1 MKKMIFSLMLSALI
15 LTAGLIGGGSLQ
27 AASLYEFY
35 ADATADQLNQ
45 ETTAM
50 GRELK
55 KTFSQQSIARNQ
67 QKIDFAAY
75 FANLK
80 KAVLY
85 ARKLATYSQYQED
98 LSFARDNELFKGLPD
113 DSRIHDAERQAQARR
128 EFVEEKYERTRRNV
142 EEEIDSYV
150 DLLNISLD
158 TCEAM
163 SNNDLSDF
171 MQQEEFRRRVK
182 KWFASDDFSAYRQ
195 TATELERS
203 WPDLEKRITA
213 QCRLWQGRP
222 AKPSAPIISAGL
234 VDQL

>member
-1 MKKMIFSLMLSALI
+1 MKKMILALV
-15 LTAGLIGGGSLQ
+15 LALLFAGAGLFSGGDLK

-35 ADATADQLNQ
+35 ADASVEQLNQ

-55 KTFSQQSIARNQ
+55 KTFSQESIARNQ
-67 QKIDFAAY
+67 QRIDFAAY

-85 ARKLATYSQYQED
+85 ARKLSTYSEYKED
-98 LSFARDNELFKGLPD
+98 LDFARDNELFKGLPE
-113 DSRIHDAERQAQARR
+113 DSRIRDAERLARARR
-128 EFVEEKYERTRRNV
+128 EFVEEKYQRTKRNV
-142 EEEIDSYV
+142 EEEIENYV

-158 TCEAM
+158 ACEAM

-171 MQQEEFRRRVK
+171 MQREEFRRRVD
-182 KWFASDDFSAYRQ
+182 KWFHGDDFLAYRQ
-195 TATELERS
+195 AASELRRS
-203 WPDLEKRITA
+203 WPELATRIEA

-234 VDQL
+234 IDQL

>member
-1 MKKMIFSLMLSALI
+1 MKKMILSLTLLALF
-15 LTAGLIGGGSLQ
+15 LVAGPLAGGTLN
-27 AASLYEFY
+27 AASLYEYY
-35 ADATADQLNQ
+35 ADASVDQLNQ
-45 ETTAM
+45 ETTQM
-50 GRELK
+50 GKELK

-85 ARKLATYSQYQED
+85 ARKLSTYSQYQED
-98 LSFARDNELFKGLPD
+98 LNFARDNELFKGLPD
-113 DSRIHDAERQAQARR
+113 DPRIRDAERQARARQ
-128 EFVEEKYERTRRNV
+128 EFVEEKYQRTKRNV

-171 MQQEEFRRRVK
+171 MQQEEFRRQVN
-182 KWFASDDFSAYRQ
+182 KWFAGDDFSAYRQ
-195 TATELERS
+195 AAAELGRS
-203 WPDLEKRITA
+203 WPDLEKRIEA
-213 QCRLWQGRP
+213 QCGLWHGRP
-222 AKPSAPIISAGL
+222 AKPSAPIVSAGL